1 MYKVHVQ
8 KWHVVNNVS
17 LNQPTLGWWIA
28 VIMADYYDLPFNDI
42 LNWKTFSLILR
53 ERNYGRLKQV
63 LQDVNPQDYQILHA
77 GVRQVRFST
86 LCEIPCVLQYK
97 WSSLCGCRS
106 CFLNFAVESQVM
118 GFAHDIQTNNGWVFD
133 MNFNQGTCMS
143 IKYPTQLV
151 SRFPKTNIDT
161 HLIYSHLLSEIPW
174 CHLYILEEF
183 TILFNTMK
191 LRYQILSSLSIS
203 LPIGL

>member
-1 MYKVHVQ
+1 
-8 KWHVVNNVS
+8 
-17 LNQPTLGWWIA
+17 
-28 VIMADYYDLPFNDI
+28 
-42 LNWKTFSLILR
+42 
-53 ERNYGRLKQV
+53 
-63 LQDVNPQDYQILHA
+63 
-77 GVRQVRFST
+77 
-86 LCEIPCVLQYK
+86 
-97 WSSLCGCRS
+97 
-106 CFLNFAVESQVM
+106 M

-151 SRFPKTNIDT
+151 SRFPTTNIDT